1 MTFDSSCTTVSV
13 VMHCDCAGIVRASTV
28 LDSTEHCLPY
38 CNDAV
43 LNATGAGQTHVMQE
57 IGTMSTSLPIQRDS
71 SVFLV
76 VDENKSHCMRA
87 LITGPKDTPYQ
98 VTSMFNLLQF
108 AGHTV
113 VAVVLFCVNTACAD
127 SFGCCDMK

>member
-1 MTFDSSCTTVSV
+1 
-13 VMHCDCAGIVRASTV
+13 
-28 LDSTEHCLPY
+28 
-38 CNDAV
+38 
-43 LNATGAGQTHVMQE
+43 VMQE

-98 VTSMFNLLQF
+98 VIVAFDVLQF
-108 AGHTV
+108 ADTYCACCLCQYMLCV
-113 VAVVLFCVNTACAD
+113 LTASAVVT
-127 SFGCCDMK
+127 